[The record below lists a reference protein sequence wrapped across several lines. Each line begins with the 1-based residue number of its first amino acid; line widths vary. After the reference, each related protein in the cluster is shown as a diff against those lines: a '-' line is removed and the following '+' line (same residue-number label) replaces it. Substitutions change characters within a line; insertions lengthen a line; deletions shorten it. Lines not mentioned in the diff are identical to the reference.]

1 MKYKEQLIN
10 EVRSLVMYH
19 LDVMESLKSA
29 EDKEKEFIRF
39 NEFLNKFIEKYEK
52 LEGDNGD
59 I

>member
-1 MKYKEQLIN
+1 
-10 EVRSLVMYH
+10 MYH